1 MEYNKIVAILNY
13 LQSDVDDIIINSE
26 SEIEIDGATYK
37 ILTDDEADNCFEQYQ
52 KDLWEEMGM
61 QSFNPNFQEQILS
74 DDDIIDKT
82 WFDDVLQEFQESYC
96 NDIESEISDN
106 EDFENRLE
114 QEISENGCKNKD
126 EYIEYLTD
134 GVDSIQD
141 FKDNFGIDEFSRICV
156 ENSFIDIDKVIE
168 LIKEWD
174 GRGISLASYDGD
186 ELDIENNFYAY
197 RID

>member
-174 GRGISLASYDGD
+174 GRGVSIASYDGD